1 MNQRENRDVE
11 LDEIDRQLL
20 ALLLEDGRAT
30 YQELAGRV
38 RLSANTTA
46 DRVRRLRR
54 AGVIS
59 GYHAHLDLEALG
71 RSLVMLTDIRLR
83 ADVMSDDFQE
93 SLNRLPQVISAA
105 HTTGEYDYQLRI
117 ACRDAREFERIADL
131 LKRNHGVRE
140 SRSRLLL
147 SELPLG
153 VDRML
158 EEG

>member
-1 MNQRENRDVE
+1 MNSRDNHDTD
-11 LDEIDRQLL
+11 LDAIDRQLL

-30 YQELAGRV
+30 YQELAKKV

-46 DRVRRLRR
+46 DRVRRLRHT
-54 AGVIS
+54 GVIS
-59 GYHAHLDLEALG
+59 GYHAELDLEALG
-71 RSLVMLTDIRLR
+71 RSLVMLTDVRLR
-83 ADVMSDDFQE
+83 DDVLSDDFHE
-93 SLNRLPQVISAA
+93 SLARLPQVISVA

-147 SELPLG
+147 RELPLG
-153 VDRML
+153 VDRIL
-158 EEG
+158 EQG

>member
-1 MNQRENRDVE
+1 MTSRGNHDVP
-11 LDEIDRQLL
+11 LDHIDRQLL

-30 YQELAGRV
+30 YQELAGKV

-59 GYHAHLDLEALG
+59 GYHAELDLEALG

-83 ADVMSDDFQE
+83 DDVLSADFHE
-93 SLNRLPQVISAA
+93 SLTRLPQVVSAA

-147 SELPLG
+147 RELPLG

-158 EEG
+158 EQP